1 MEQLPNLAILTFFY
15 GVSAAAEGWERR
27 DGFAAAAA
35 EQRLW
40 HTGYCHNGMS
50 VKDKELTYNYS
61 LLEM

>member
-40 HTGYCHNGMS
+40 HT
-50 VKDKELTYNYS
+50 
-61 LLEM
+61 